1 VLVDYQDLKDSE
13 LLGFGSR
20 VRYQILLRMKEAGI
34 EPLVSTLRNE
44 LKDDFVTV
52 RSYRETGDRIG
63 RRLAR
68 AENYLSLVGFVI
80 VIMGG
85 IGIWSVVRV
94 FMRRKLKSIAILKC
108 MGASTKQI
116 FGTYLLQVLGL
127 GVGGSLLGLGIAYL
141 AVEAVPPGVVAGLDM
156 TDYGLTVSAIV
167 QGVGIGIL
175 VSVLFSLIPLMESRH
190 IKPLLLL
197 RQEISL
203 GAMGESLAHGPAS
216 RWRRTVSPIAAVDR
230 WEIIA
235 SALVLVALVTLATW
249 QAGSLKVGLFVSG
262 AFVAAATVLHLT
274 GIVLVR
280 AIQPLGRR
288 AWFPLRRAVLSLS
301 RPGNQTRMVLLAV
314 GLGTFFILGTRGTET
329 NLLEQFAVELR
340 EDAPDMFLVDV
351 QPDQMP
357 PLADLLGS
365 LGARQ
370 VRMVPVLRA
379 RVTGVQGRELNLDGY
394 DEVREHSWLGR
405 EFTVTYRES
414 LEPNERILEGRFWDP
429 SPSDEAEVS
438 IEEGLQDRFGIHVG
452 DTMRFD
458 ILGRAM
464 SARVTSIREVDW
476 NDARNGGF
484 MFLFRP
490 GALESAPHTFLGF
503 VKAPLDM
510 STRARL
516 QRDVIARFQNVSIV
530 DLRDILLSIQA
541 VVEKLA
547 LAISFVGAIAVLSG
561 GMILVGSVAMTKFQR
576 QYEAS
581 ILRTLGASAKT
592 VRTMVL
598 LEYGTLGALAGAVG
612 SLGAPL
618 LTWVLS
624 HHLFEIPWHPDF
636 LLSLYGI
643 PLTALGVSAVGLV
656 TSRDILKKKPLTIL
670 RAE

>member
-1 VLVDYQDLKDSE
+1 
-13 LLGFGSR
+13 
-20 VRYQILLRMKEAGI
+20 
-34 EPLVSTLRNE
+34 
-44 LKDDFVTV
+44 
-52 RSYRETGDRIG
+52 
-63 RRLAR
+63 
-68 AENYLSLVGFVI
+68 
-80 VIMGG
+80 
-85 IGIWSVVRV
+85 
-94 FMRRKLKSIAILKC
+94 
-108 MGASTKQI
+108 
-116 FGTYLLQVLGL
+116 
-127 GVGGSLLGLGIAYL
+127 
-141 AVEAVPPGVVAGLDM
+141 
-156 TDYGLTVSAIV
+156 
-167 QGVGIGIL
+167 
-175 VSVLFSLIPLMESRH
+175 
-190 IKPLLLL
+190 
-197 RQEISL
+197 
-203 GAMGESLAHGPAS
+203 
-216 RWRRTVSPIAAVDR
+216 
-230 WEIIA
+230 
-235 SALVLVALVTLATW
+235 
-249 QAGSLKVGLFVSG
+249 
-262 AFVAAATVLHLT
+262 
-274 GIVLVR
+274 
-280 AIQPLGRR
+280 
-288 AWFPLRRAVLSLS
+288 
-301 RPGNQTRMVLLAV
+301 MVLLAV
-314 GLGTFFILGTRGTET
+314 GLGTFFILGTRGTEM
-329 NLLEQFAVELR
+329 NLLEQFALELR

-351 QPDQMP
+351 QADQMP
-357 PLADLLGS
+357 PLEDLLSS

-656 TSRDILKKKPLTIL
+656 TSRDILKNKPLTIL